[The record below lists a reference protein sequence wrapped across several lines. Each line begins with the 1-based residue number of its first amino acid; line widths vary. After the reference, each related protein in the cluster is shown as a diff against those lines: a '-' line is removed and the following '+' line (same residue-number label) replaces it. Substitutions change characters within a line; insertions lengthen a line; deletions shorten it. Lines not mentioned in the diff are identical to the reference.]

1 MIKIDKSSNYFS
13 ALPEN
18 HTKVVDF
25 WNYSS
30 ARISPILI
38 LIISAACRSLAIN
51 TFFALSLSLS
61 LSLSQVFKQ
70 YFYFYF
76 SLPLSFPEVL
86 IVLFNI

>member
-30 ARISPILI
+30 ARISPLLNTNNKCSLQVISNLHIL
-38 LIISAACRSLAIN
+38 C
-51 TFFALSLSLS
+51 SLS

-70 YFYFYF
+70 IFFF

>member
-30 ARISPILI
+30 ARISPILNTNNKCSLQVISNLHI
-38 LIISAACRSLAIN
+38 LC
-51 TFFALSLSLS
+51 SLS

-70 YFYFYF
+70 IFFF

>member
-30 ARISPILI
+30 ARISPILNTNNKCS
-38 LIISAACRSLAIN
+38 LQVISN
-51 TFFALSLSLS
+51 
-61 LSLSQVFKQ
+61 
-70 YFYFYF
+70 
-76 SLPLSFPEVL
+76 
-86 IVLFNI
+86 

>member
-30 ARISPILI
+30 ARISPILNTNNKCSLQVISNLHI
-38 LIISAACRSLAIN
+38 LCS
-51 TFFALSLSLS
+51 LSLSLS
-61 LSLSQVFKQ
+61 LSLSSLQAKF
-70 YFYFYF
+70 FFFFATFF
-76 SLPLSFPEVL
+76 SRSLNSFV
-86 IVLFNI
+86 

>member
-30 ARISPILI
+30 ARISPILNTNNKCSLQVIGNLHI
-38 LIISAACRSLAIN
+38 LCS
-51 TFFALSLSLS
+51 LSLSLS
-61 LSLSQVFKQ
+61 LSLKSSSKIF
-70 YFYFYF
+70 FFLCHF
-76 SLPLSFPEVL
+76 LFPKS
-86 IVLFNI
+86 

>member
-30 ARISPILI
+30 ARISPILNTNNKCSLQVISNLHI
-38 LIISAACRSLAIN
+38 LCS
-51 TFFALSLSLS
+51 LSLSLS
-61 LSLSQVFKQ
+61 LSLSEVFKQ
-70 YFYFYF
+70 FFFF

>member
-30 ARISPILI
+30 ARISPILNTNNKCSLQAISNLHI
-38 LIISAACRSLAIN
+38 LCS
-51 TFFALSLSLS
+51 LSLSLS

-70 YFYFYF
+70 FFFF

>member
-30 ARISPILI
+30 ARISPILNTNNKCSLQAISNLHI
-38 LIISAACRSLAIN
+38 LC
-51 TFFALSLSLS
+51 S

-70 YFYFYF
+70 FFF
-76 SLPLSFPEVL
+76 FLCHFLFPKS
-86 IVLFNI
+86 

>member
-18 HTKVVDF
+18 HTQVVDF

-30 ARISPILI
+30 ARISPILNTNNKCSLQVISNLHI
-38 LIISAACRSLAIN
+38 LC
-51 TFFALSLSLS
+51 SLSLS
-61 LSLSQVFKQ
+61 LSSLQAIF
-70 YFYFYF
+70 FFF
-76 SLPLSFPEVL
+76 SLPLSFPVVL